1 MPPLRLS
8 GFKSITNG
16 IFPTIYSLTV
26 AGVTLPKQQVAL
38 ATTGYWNGDGI
49 SSGIL
54 GLGLPALTEAFVGG
68 SPGSDGLQNVVQ
80 YNPVVTTM
88 ANQTNLPIFS
98 LGLSRKTSESFLA
111 FGGVPENV
119 KVGPYA
125 TTPLQKVRVAY
136 SEMTMLRKGER
147 DASCTVEAETNH
159 GRTRWVDDPAVR
171 ITSTT
176 P

>member
-1 MPPLRLS
+1 MAYFPP
-8 GFKSITNG
+8 
-16 IFPTIYSLTV
+16 IYSLTV

-38 ATTGYWNGDGI
+38 ATTGYWNGDGL

-125 TTPLQKVRVAY
+125 TTPLQKVRVAN
-136 SEMTMLRKGER
+136 SENEKAERKGER
-147 DASCTVEAETNH
+147 GGEREIRGLDS
-159 GRTRWVDDPAVR
+159 
-171 ITSTT
+171 
-176 P
+176 